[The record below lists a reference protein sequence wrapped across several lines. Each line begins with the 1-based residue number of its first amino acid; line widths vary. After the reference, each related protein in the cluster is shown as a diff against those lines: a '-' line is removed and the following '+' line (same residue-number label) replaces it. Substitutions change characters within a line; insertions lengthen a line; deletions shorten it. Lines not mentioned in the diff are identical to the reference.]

1 MVAAETCLV
10 VEGELGMEADELERP
25 VVQVKRSRRRN
36 LILQQATVDT
46 AAIIDSEGFEYK
58 AESASGGL
66 HPHLKTLL
74 FLLIS
79 LLCSCSV
86 FYYIVLVEFSSVGNT
101 I

>member
-10 VEGELGMEADELERP
+10 VEGELSMEPEDLERP

-36 LILQQATVDT
+36 LILQQATVDGT

-66 HPHLKTLL
+66 IPQLKTLL
-74 FLLIS
+74 FSSLQLFSIIS
-79 LLCSCSV
+79 LCW
-86 FYYIVLVEFSSVGNT
+86 
-101 I
+101 

>member
-10 VEGELGMEADELERP
+10 VEGELGMEPDDMERP

-74 FLLIS
+74 FLFSAVAQYFIT
-79 LLCSCSV
+79 LCW
-86 FYYIVLVEFSSVGNT
+86 
-101 I
+101 